1 MRLQN
6 VIFISRGGGFVMASE
21 RGDEGILAAIEG
33 AEDLS
38 KSPKKRPSS
47 KPRPQFDILK
57 IIPGMAPNLAGVM
70 TVFREANEFY
80 RAFAYDDMRHEVML
94 MHPVLDLSTARTMT
108 MAERSA
114 FPFLPSHEARPLR
127 DTDILSVQEFLQN
140 AGMTSLTSTVVHDA
154 IRARAE
160 ERKFH
165 PVRDY
170 FGKLKWDG
178 KERLEGWLSAYLGAE
193 DSPYTQEIGP
203 MFLVGMVARIFRPG
217 CPMNYMLVLE
227 GAQGARKST
236 ACRILGGEWF
246 SDSLPDV
253 MAGKDVSQHLRGKML
268 IEIAELSATSRAE
281 DAHLK
286 AFITR
291 NEERYRPP
299 YGRLEVIEPRQC
311 VFIGTTNKDVY
322 LRDETGGR
330 RFWPVKVGAIDT
342 DGLAR
347 DRDQLFAEAV
357 AKFRADFRWWPDG
370 DFEREHIKPQQ
381 EARRESDAW
390 EDAIRA
396 YLEVRKIAL
405 LSEVARFGLEIETA
419 RLGTGEQR
427 RIAAIM
433 TGMGWERR
441 GKDRVGNRWWGR
453 PGLGEADY
461 RELVREARRAKTWD
475 GATAHTAHSP
485 IEALI

>member
-1 MRLQN
+1 
-6 VIFISRGGGFVMASE
+6 MASE
-21 RGDEGILAAIEG
+21 RGKAKVSAAIVR
-33 AEDLS
+33 AETLS
-38 KSPKKRPSS
+38 NGEARKSSQAKPSS
-47 KPRPQFDILK
+47 EFDVLK

-70 TVFREANEFY
+70 TVFREAHEFY
-80 RAFAYDDMRHEVML
+80 RAFAYDEMRHEVVL
-94 MHPVLDLSTARTMT
+94 MHPVLDLATARTMT
-108 MAERSA
+108 MAERVA
-114 FPFLPSHEARPLR
+114 FPFLPVHQARPLR
-127 DTDILSVQEFLQN
+127 DTDILAVQEFLQH
-140 AGMTSLTSTVVHDA
+140 AGMTTLAPNVVHDA

-170 FGKLKWDG
+170 FGGLAWDG
-178 KERLEGWLSAYLGAE
+178 TERLEGWLSTYLGAE
-193 DSPYTQEIGP
+193 ASPYIQEIGP

-217 CPMNYMLVLE
+217 CSMNYMLVLE
-227 GAQGARKST
+227 GTQGARKST

-322 LRDETGGR
+322 LRDDTGGR
-330 RFWPVKVGAIDT
+330 RFWPVRVGAIDT

-357 AKFRADFRWWPDG
+357 AKFNAGFRWWPDG

-390 EDAIRA
+390 EDAIRD
-396 YLEVRKIAL
+396 YLTGRDIAL
-405 LSEVARFGLEIETA
+405 VSEVARFGLKIETA

-427 RIAAIM
+427 RIAALM
-433 TGMGWERR
+433 TGMGWERKP
-441 GKDRVGNRWWGR
+441 KDGYGIRWWSR
-453 PGLGEADY
+453 PDLGEVDY
-461 RELVREARRAKTWD
+461 REAVQAARREGGEY
-475 GATAHTAHSP
+475 GARRTTAHSP

>member
-1 MRLQN
+1 
-6 VIFISRGGGFVMASE
+6 MASKRSKAE
-21 RGDEGILAAIEG
+21 IQAAIDQ
-33 AEDLS
+33 AEELG
-38 KSPKKRPSS
+38 KPSTH
-47 KPRPQFDILK
+47 FDILK
-57 IIPGMAPNLAGVM
+57 IMNGMAPNLAGVM

-80 RAFAYDDMRHEVML
+80 RLFAYDEMRHEVML
-94 MHPVLDLSTARTMT
+94 MHPVLDLATARTMT
-108 MAERSA
+108 MAERAA
-114 FPFLPSHEARPLR
+114 FPFLPVHQARPLR
-127 DTDILSVQEFLQN
+127 DTDVFAVQEFLQS
-140 AGMTSLTSTVVHDA
+140 AGMTLLSSNVIHDA

-170 FGKLKWDG
+170 FGRLKWDG
-178 KERLEGWLSAYLGAE
+178 EERLESWLTDYLGAE
-193 DSPYTQEIGP
+193 ASPYVQEIGP
-203 MFLVGMVARIFRPG
+203 MFLVGMVARIFKPG
-217 CPMNYMLVLE
+217 CSMNYMLVLE

-253 MAGKDVSQHLRGKML
+253 MSGKDVSQHLRGKML

-291 NEERYRPP
+291 NDERYRPP
-299 YGRLEVIEPRQC
+299 YGRLEVVEPRQC

-330 RFWPVKVGAIDT
+330 RFWPVKVGTIDT
-342 DGLAR
+342 DALAR

-357 AKFRADFRWWPDG
+357 AKFNAGFRWWPDG
-370 DFEREHIKPQQ
+370 EFEREHIQPQQ

-390 EDAIRA
+390 EDDVRI
-396 YLEVRKIAL
+396 YLADRKIAL
-405 LSEVARFGLEIETA
+405 VSEVARFGLKIESG

-427 RIAAIM
+427 RITALMSALD
-433 TGMGWERR
+433 WERR
-441 GKDRVGNRWWGR
+441 GKDREGNRWWCWKQ
-453 PGLGEADY
+453 LNEDDY
-461 RELVREARRAKTWD
+461 RKAVLEARRVRLHD
-475 GATAHTAHSP
+475 GATAQTAHPP
-485 IEALI
+485 IEPLL